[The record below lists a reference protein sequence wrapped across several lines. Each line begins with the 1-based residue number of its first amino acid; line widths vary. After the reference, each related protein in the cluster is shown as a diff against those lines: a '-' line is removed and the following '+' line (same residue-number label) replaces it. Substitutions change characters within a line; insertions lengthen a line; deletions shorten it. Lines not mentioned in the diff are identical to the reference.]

1 MVIFNLQDELN
12 QSGMVTFN
20 LQDELNQSGMVTFNL
35 QDQLN
40 PSGMVTSN
48 LHELNQSGMV
58 TFNSGS
64 LKVYFFWFIGS
75 VLFFTIIFAIIDVF
89 LCFLQ
94 CILLLLKYRLKI
106 NSLMH
111 T

>member
-1 MVIFNLQDELN
+1 
-12 QSGMVTFN
+12 MVTFN

-75 VLFFTIIFAIIDVF
+75 VLF
-89 LCFLQ
+89 LPSYLQ
-94 CILLLLKYRLKI
+94 
-106 NSLMH
+106 
-111 T
+111 